1 MQNPLNTLSN
11 TNGYS
16 ADTPASQGIT
26 NHQSSAR
33 MVTTVFALIGSLIAL
48 YLFLVD
54 IGASPLICPTSGCEV
69 VQASAFSKI
78 FGIPTALYG
87 LAIFL
92 TLLGSSIAGLFVNFI
107 GKIPIQVVLIVLSS
121 ISMLFYLYLTYLEAF
136 VILAWCLWCVG
147 SSIMMLGVWITALW
161 GARNPRPVMASA

>member
-1 MQNPLNTLSN
+1 MQSAVNDNNSNNTSN
-11 TNGYS
+11 DLVS
-16 ADTPASQGIT
+16 
-26 NHQSSAR
+26 NHQSLAR
-33 MVTTVFALIGSLIAL
+33 MVTAVFALLGSLIAL

-87 LAIFL
+87 MVIFL
-92 TLLGSSIAGLFVNFI
+92 TLLGSSIAGLFVNHI
-107 GKIPIQVVLIVLSS
+107 AKIPIQTILIVLSS
-121 ISMLFYLYLTYLEAF
+121 ISILFYLYLTYLEAF

-147 SSIMMLGVWITALW
+147 SSIMMLGVWLSAIL
-161 GARNPRPVMASA
+161 GARPPVVAA